1 MERKAFTSLTEA
13 SMRVLLGETHMIG
26 KTVIVKGKKGNVI
39 KQVGSDGDTESDEI
53 YKVKFEDGTVEDIP
67 ARDMEMQGDD
77 NKKIGENELEDI
89 VKEDNTAATAKAVR
103 KHLKNKYP
111 EHKIHV
117 RSKGGKTR
125 FIQATSDQGFGND
138 TRKGI
143 LSHSSPNAKV
153 TNPDDISY
161 GNVSKNIIS
170 ASTDH
175 WASHIGLTEAYRPTP
190 VSPGSRYPTQQK
202 KTKKTNA
209 HSGIPGMSKKGK
221 GILASMTNSFETSGG
236 PHIDHDNIHN
246 LTHHSVNQTI
256 KMAHKHLED
265 NPHPEASK
273 QLSLIKKE
281 LGESVEPK
289 PKKQHGIKS
298 DPAYKQA
305 RTSRQIKKARDQYNL
320 RNPEDPWVGESV
332 EVNEI
337 RISDIPADKKTKDWI
352 QSGRAKILMSTDST
366 LGGGSQFVIVNN
378 FRSGAGQDKVLMA
391 IISDPDKG
399 RIKMF
404 SYHGS
409 NANVKGAMKF
419 AKNNKLVTGWI
430 HSESVEIDEATKTA
444 KFNRLADRL
453 DQLRRDNLRRDN
465 Q

>member
-13 SMRVLLGETHMIG
+13 SMRILLGETHMIG

-89 VKEDNTAATAKAVR
+89 VKEAK
-103 KHLKNKYP
+103 
-111 EHKIHV
+111 
-117 RSKGGKTR
+117 
-125 FIQATSDQGFGND
+125 
-138 TRKGI
+138 
-143 LSHSSPNAKV
+143 
-153 TNPDDISY
+153 
-161 GNVSKNIIS
+161 
-170 ASTDH
+170 
-175 WASHIGLTEAYRPTP
+175 YRPTP
-190 VSPGSRYPTQQK
+190 VSPGSRYPTQAK
-202 KTKKTNA
+202 KTKNTNA

-221 GILASMTNSFETSGG
+221 GILASMTNSFETGGG

-256 KMAHKHLED
+256 QMADKHLED
-265 NPHPEASK
+265 NPHPEASR
-273 QLSLIKKE
+273 QLALIKKE
-281 LGESVEPK
+281 LQVESVEPK

-332 EVNEI
+332 EV
-337 RISDIPADKKTKDWI
+337 
-352 QSGRAKILMSTDST
+352 
-366 LGGGSQFVIVNN
+366 
-378 FRSGAGQDKVLMA
+378 
-391 IISDPDKG
+391 
-399 RIKMF
+399 
-404 SYHGS
+404 
-409 NANVKGAMKF
+409 
-419 AKNNKLVTGWI
+419 
-430 HSESVEIDEATKTA
+430 DEATKTEKKIRTVQNRTARAYVRQKTELEPGPKTA

-453 DQLRRDNLRRDN
+453 DQLKRDN